1 MLVLLKSVFKALGLQ
16 DRVHDGGHD
25 VEAHEV
31 QFYMPV
37 AAPNVQVGA
46 VV

>member
-16 DRVHDGGHD
+16 DRVHDGDHD

-31 QFYMPV
+31 HLKMPF